1 MPDCDDVLLANE
13 DAGLTVNDLVV
24 FQMGGLGDDEELIAV
39 DGLLPV
45 S

>member
-1 MPDCDDVLLANE
+1 MLLANE